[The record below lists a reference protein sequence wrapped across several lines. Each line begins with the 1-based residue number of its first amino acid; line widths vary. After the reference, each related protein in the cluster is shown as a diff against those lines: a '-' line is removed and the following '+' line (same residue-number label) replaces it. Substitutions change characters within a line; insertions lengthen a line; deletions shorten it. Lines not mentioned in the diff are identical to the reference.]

1 VQVQSSLASSS
12 SGWKKYTL
20 LEKEVGHKCLAALLG
35 VGHKR
40 LHKLESTRPDLRYGQ
55 KPYMSKPGT
64 WTVDAFLKISY
75 DAVAET
81 LPDEL
86 LDNRFFL
93 HMGRERQIIYIYFC
107 RYRCQ
112 FVDGTLFWGIKLLMC
127 HHHMGS
133 KY

>member
-1 VQVQSSLASSS
+1 MQVQSSLASSS

-86 LDNRFFL
+86 LDNRFFFTY
-93 HMGRERQIIYIYFC
+93 GERETDYIYIFC

-112 FVDGTLFWGIKLLMC
+112 FVDGTLFWGIKLLMR
-127 HHHMGS
+127 
-133 KY
+133 

>member
-1 VQVQSSLASSS
+1 MQVPSSLASSS

-93 HMGRERQIIYIYFC
+93 HMGREKQIIYIYIC

-112 FVDGTLFWGIKLLMC
+112 FVDGTLFWGIKLLMR
-127 HHHMGS
+127 
-133 KY
+133 

>member
-1 VQVQSSLASSS
+1 MQSSLASSS

-86 LDNRFFL
+86 LDNSFFYIW
-93 HMGRERQIIYIYFC
+93 GERNRLYIYIVFC

-112 FVDGTLFWGIKLLMC
+112 FVDGTLFWGIKLLMR
-127 HHHMGS
+127 
-133 KY
+133 

>member
-1 VQVQSSLASSS
+1 MQVQSSLASSS

-86 LDNRFFL
+86 LDNRSFL
-93 HMGRERQIIYIYFC
+93 HMGRETQIIYIYIFC

-112 FVDGTLFWGIKLLMC
+112 FVDGTLFWGIKLLMR
-127 HHHMGS
+127 
-133 KY
+133 

>member
-1 VQVQSSLASSS
+1 MQVQSSLASSS

-93 HMGRERQIIYIYFC
+93 HMGREKQIIYIYILF
-107 RYRCQ
+107 
-112 FVDGTLFWGIKLLMC
+112 FVDIDVSLLMEHC
-127 HHHMGS
+127 FGVS
-133 KY
+133 SF